1 MHTCPCCSTT
11 LLRHARHNTIY
22 WYCPH
27 CREEM
32 PDLEL
37 MIISRSQLLQSSGGW
52 LGGIGQHNS
61 EVLVSA
67 SIA

>member
-11 LLRHARHNTIY
+11 LLRHVRHNSIY
-22 WYCPH
+22 WYCPR

-37 MIISRSQLLQSSGGW
+37 MLLSRSQLFQPSEGW
-52 LGGIGQHNS
+52 LSTHKQNS
-61 EVLVSA
+61 KVLINVPV
-67 SIA
+67 

>member
-1 MHTCPCCSTT
+1 MHTCPCCSTR

-22 WYCPH
+22 WYCPR

-37 MIISRSQLLQSSGGW
+37 MLLTRSQVFQTRGDWLSSRK
-52 LGGIGQHNS
+52 QNS
-61 EVLVSA
+61 RVLINVPA
-67 SIA
+67 

>member
-11 LLRHARHNTIY
+11 LLRHIRHNSIY

-32 PDLEL
+32 PDLESML
-37 MIISRSQLLQSSGGW
+37 LNRSKLSKSYGGW
-52 LGGIGQHNS
+52 LGVHKQKS
-61 EVLVSA
+61 EVLVVVPA
-67 SIA
+67 

>member
-11 LLRHARHNTIY
+11 LLRHARHNSIY
-22 WYCPH
+22 WYCPR

-37 MIISRSQLLQSSGGW
+37 MLLTRSQVFQPRGDW
-52 LGGIGQHNS
+52 LSTRKQNS
-61 EVLVSA
+61 RVLINVPA
-67 SIA
+67 

>member
-11 LLRHARHNTIY
+11 LLRHVRHNSIY

-32 PDLEL
+32 PDLESML
-37 MIISRSQLLQSSGGW
+37 LSRSQLSQSYGSW
-52 LGGIGQHNS
+52 LELRKQNS
-61 EVLVSA
+61 EVLVVVPV
-67 SIA
+67 